1 MNWDIFISHASE
13 DKELVARPLADLLR
27 SSGVTVWLD
36 ENELS
41 LGDSLRTK
49 IDQGLAE
56 SLFGVVIL
64 SQAFFAK
71 DWPQRELNGLAALE
85 SPQRKVIL
93 PVWHRVDQAV
103 VARYSPLLA
112 SKLAVGTDRGLGAV
126 ATEVLKVVIP
136 MRAEEIGL
144 PLNDFFPED
153 RTLFAALTDVF
164 NRPAFRGPFLWQTD
178 PVPSQR
184 AIKLTLKS
192 VNTGVVEDNSGV
204 ARKTISPIT
213 RIRDAKLHAS
223 MQQVATQLQTIG
235 NLIEMLIEMRKE
247 APISPNSPQLVE
259 IITEIDTKRDT
270 VIGTLNEIWR
280 CFGLHPLPIP
290 TNITEA
296 TDVWEYF
303 PGPSAQ

>member
-1 MNWDIFISHASE
+1 MQV
-13 DKELVARPLADLLR
+13 KTRELVARPLADLLR

-112 SKLAVGTDRGLGAV
+112 RQTVGTDRGLGAV

-153 RTLFAALTDVF
+153 RPSPPSPTFLTV
-164 NRPAFRGPFLWQTD
+164 PPSG
-178 PVPSQR
+178 VPSFGVRPSSISARNQ
-184 AIKLTLKS
+184 ADLPK
-192 VNTGVVEDNSGV
+192 NTGVVEDNSGV

-280 CFGLHPLPIP
+280 CFGLHPSS
-290 TNITEA
+290 
-296 TDVWEYF
+296 Y
-303 PGPSAQ
+303 SH

>member
-1 MNWDIFISHASE
+1 MNWDVFISHASE

-36 ENELS
+36 ENELR

-56 SLFGVVIL
+56 SRFGIVIL

-71 DWPQRELNGLAALE
+71 DWPQRELNGLAAME

-93 PVWHRVDQAV
+93 PVWHGVDQDV

-112 SKLAVGTDRGLGAV
+112 SKLAVGTDKGLGAV

-153 RTLFAALTDVF
+153 RILFADLTEVF
-164 NRPAFRGPFLWQTD
+164 NRPTFLGPFLWQTN
-178 PVPSQR
+178 PVPFQR
-184 AIKLTLKS
+184 AIKLTLKAI
-192 VNTGVVEDNSGV
+192 NKGVVEDNSGV
-204 ARKTISPIT
+204 IRKRS
-213 RIRDAKLHAS
+213 ALLHGS
-223 MQQVATQLQTIG
+223 ETPRFTQVCSRL
-235 NLIEMLIEMRKE
+235 LR
-247 APISPNSPQLVE
+247 S
-259 IITEIDTKRDT
+259 
-270 VIGTLNEIWR
+270 
-280 CFGLHPLPIP
+280 
-290 TNITEA
+290 
-296 TDVWEYF
+296 
-303 PGPSAQ
+303 

>member
-27 SSGVTVWLD
+27 SAGVTVWLD

-56 SLFGVVIL
+56 SRFGVVIL
-64 SQAFFAK
+64 SMAFFAK

-85 SPQRKVIL
+85 SPHRKVIL
-93 PVWHRVDQAV
+93 PIWHGVDQAV

-112 SKLAVGTDRGLGAV
+112 SKLAVCTDKGLGAV

-144 PLNDFFPED
+144 ALNSFFPDD
-153 RTLFAALTDVF
+153 RTLFAALTDIF

-178 PVPSQR
+178 PVPFQR

-192 VNTGVVEDNSGV
+192 INTGVVEDNSGV
-204 ARKTISPIT
+204 ARNTISPIT
-213 RIRDAKLHAS
+213 RIRDAKLYAS
-223 MQQVATQLQTIG
+223 MQQVATQLKTID
-235 NLIEMLIEMRKE
+235 NLIEMLIELRKK
-247 APISPNSPQLVE
+247 APDSPQLGK
-259 IITEIDTKRDT
+259 IITELDTKRDT
-270 VIGTLNEIWR
+270 VIGALNKIWL
-280 CFGLHPLPIP
+280 CFGLHTLPIP
-290 TNITEA
+290 TDITES

-303 PGPSAQ
+303 PGASAR